1 MVRLCEDFV
10 ALQTHSAFSL
20 SSSIPA
26 EILSTESG
34 PFFSISA
41 NSVVLNRSI
50 GTRITPKHFVEPHG
64 TYPSLSKSFPK
75 FVNFEINPAIRNLLI
90 MYFVDANSISACI
103 LANSGWCKIA
113 NLWAHSMHSDLG
125 AALPFGDGS
134 SIAHPVPQ
142 VKSKIIN

>member
-1 MVRLCEDFV
+1 MVLLCEDFV

-41 NSVVLNRSI
+41 NCVVLNLSI
-50 GTRITPKHFVEPHG
+50 GTRITPKHRVEPHG

-75 FVNFEINPAIRNLLI
+75 FVNFEIKPASKNVSI
-90 MYFVDANSISACI
+90 MYFLDADSISACI
-103 LANSGWCKIA
+103 LANSGWCEIA
-113 NLWAHSMHSDLG
+113 NLWAHSKHSDLG
-125 AALPFGDGS
+125 AAEPFGDGS
-134 SIAHPVPQ
+134 SIVQPVPQ
-142 VKSKIIN
+142 ANSEIYN